1 MSCKKLHKHYIRTV
15 LFLWESRFLRLFFLY
30 FRSETRILKQVILKS
45 RSIHWKT
52 PVLESLF
59 NKAGLKFFIQ
69 KKLQHRYFPVNV
81 AKFLRTA
88 FVIATPVA
96 AFDQTLIYTLK
107 INELIVFSSCTVL
120 SVCFYYKKI
129 GATNKQ
135 IWKRKWF

>member
-1 MSCKKLHKHYIRTV
+1 M
-15 LFLWESRFLRLFFLY
+15 
-30 FRSETRILKQVILKS
+30 
-45 RSIHWKT
+45 
-52 PVLESLF
+52 
-59 NKAGLKFFIQ
+59 
-69 KKLQHRYFPVNV
+69 NV

-135 IWKRKWF
+135 I